1 MKELNRTDRL
11 TIATVLLAIVFII
24 GLVTMRQPDI
34 PFSLTASQTLDQ
46 ITTSSDLISPEEVMK
61 IVTHNDN
68 GNLIIDLR
76 SPVDYRR
83 SHIDNATNIPI
94 QELLSKESMAFFEE
108 AKSQGAIIVLYGKDQ
123 LEANSAWMILRQIG
137 FDNLRV
143 MPGGF
148 KYYSCLVNKFEDPE
162 ISKTLIV
169 DEPLV
174 NFKAVLDS
182 LGTPGSRPEVTERPE
197 PVKIIK
203 REKKSAAE
211 GGC

>member
-11 TIATVLLAIVFII
+11 TIATVFLAIVFII
-24 GLVTMRQPDI
+24 GLVTMRQPDTS
-34 PFSLTASQTLDQ
+34 FTLTASQTLDQ
-46 ITTSSDLISPEEVMK
+46 ITTSSDLISPEEVNQL
-61 IVTHNDN
+61 VTQNDN
-68 GNLIIDLR
+68 QHYIIDLR

-94 QELLSKESMAFFEE
+94 QELLSKESMAFFEM
-108 AKSQGAIIVLYGKDQ
+108 AKTQKSNVILYGKDQ

-137 FDNLRV
+137 FDNLLV

-148 KYYSCLVNKFEDPE
+148 NYYSFLVNKFEDAE
-162 ISKTLIV
+162 ISKTFIV

-174 NFKAVLDS
+174 NFKAILDS
-182 LGTPGSRPEVTERPE
+182 LGTPGSKPEVTERPE